1 MEVEKLGLKDLN
13 LMDGES
19 LYAALNLKDEGG
31 ERQEEDPDVILLTGQ
46 RVIHINPNGQLRRAV
61 FVPLQNIDVVEITRK
76 RSYGG
81 FIWGALAF
89 FVAIMLWQV
98 WDYPIGSTIAVA
110 TVALMGAYLVVD
122 QILSPGSLHVS
133 FKAGPS
139 RLQCGIMSNHESKDI
154 HTFVNRLFEL
164 KAEATKV
171 EPHRRRDFSP
181 R

>member
-19 LYAALNLKDEGG
+19 LYAALNLKDEVG
-31 ERQEEDPDVILLTGQ
+31 EGQEEGSDVILLTGQ
-46 RVIHINPNGQLRRAV
+46 RVIRINPNGQLRRAV
-61 FVPLQNIDVVEITRK
+61 FVPLQSIDMVEIIRK

-81 FIWGALAF
+81 FIWAALAF
-89 FVAIMLWQV
+89 FIAIMLWNV

-110 TVALMGAYLVVD
+110 VVALIGVYLAVD
-122 QILSPGSLHVS
+122 QVFSPGRLHVF